1 MIHRT
6 WSIRLSE
13 SMRNQTCG
21 RCRGTAALARR
32 RDPLPPQAVIFEIED
47 AGACASQ
54 RGRRLETKPG
64 RLWAGGRAERLSP
77 EERRPLCGGLS
88 NAVTH
93 GCANDPGTGPGRRL
107 IHHVAGWR
115 AERIQDECRGLGLGR

>member
-1 MIHRT
+1 VIHRT

-13 SMRNQTCG
+13 SMRNQL
-21 RCRGTAALARR
+21 AAAAEEQQRSLAAEIRYR
-32 RDPLPPQAVIFEIED
+32 LKQSFEIED

-107 IHHVAGWR
+107 VHHVAGWR